1 MAEVAIGFAAS
12 VAGLAAFGIQIVAT
26 LNTFT
31 TSFSR
36 AEQQIKDLSADI
48 ALTSSIL
55 ESISKMIKEYEDQ
68 FELTVDNFVTARD
81 MCERN
86 FRALWVA
93 LRQVKKDEASP

>member
-86 FRALWVA
+86 SEPYGQR
-93 LRQVKKDEASP
+93 